1 MSGHSKWSTIKH
13 KKGIQD
19 ARKGVLFT
27 KLSREITVAAKS
39 GDSDPE
45 LNFRLRL
52 AIDNAKSQNMPKDN
66 IDRAIAKGSGNNA
79 GGADSFEEITY
90 EGIGPG
96 GVGIIIQTLTDNKN
110 RSAASVRSTITRAGG
125 TFATTGAVSWN
136 FEQKGQIV
144 MTVADGD
151 PELIALDTIDQ
162 GAEDFDILDKI
173 IEITCSYTNLSNI
186 QKEIQKNDSVTI
198 DKAELAL
205 IPNSTVSL
213 DKNQSSQ
220 TLKLLD
226 ELEELDDVQK
236 VFSNADFDDESIEM
250 YSKTI

>member
-13 KKGIQD
+13 KKGILD
-19 ARKGVLFT
+19 AKKGVLFT
-27 KLSREITVAAKS
+27 KLSREITVATKS
-39 GDSDPE
+39 GDTDPE

-66 IDRAIAKGSGNNA
+66 IERAVAKGAGTSSSG
-79 GGADSFEEITY
+79 DSFEEITY

-96 GVGIIIQTLTDNKN
+96 GIGIIIKTLTDNKN

-144 MTVADGD
+144 INIEEGD
-151 PELIALDTIDQ
+151 PEMIALESIDE
-162 GAEDFDILDKI
+162 GAEDFDVFDNTV
-173 IEITCSYTNLSNI
+173 EITCAFSDLSSI
-186 QKEIQKNDSVTI
+186 QKKISKNEFVI
-198 DKAELAL
+198 IEKAELAL
-205 IPNSTVSL
+205 VPNTTVTL
-213 DKNQSSQ
+213 NKNQSNQ

-226 ELEELDDVQK
+226 DLEDLDDVQK
-236 VFSNADFDDESIEM
+236 VFTNADFNEEALIS
-250 YSKTI
+250 YSEK

>member
-13 KKGIQD
+13 KKGILD
-19 ARKGVLFT
+19 AKKGVLFT

-66 IDRAIAKGSGNNA
+66 IERAIAKGSGTGA
-79 GGADSFEEITY
+79 GGDSFEEITY

-110 RSAASVRSTITRAGG
+110 RSAATVRSTITRAGG
-125 TFATTGAVSWN
+125 TFASTGSVSWN

-144 MTVADGD
+144 INVNDED
-151 PELIALDTIDQ
+151 PEMVALESIDD
-162 GAEDFDILDKI
+162 GAEDFDVYENTV
-173 IEITCSYTNLSNI
+173 EITCQYSDLSNI
-186 QKEIQKNDSVTI
+186 QKKIGEKENVSLE
-198 DKAELAL
+198 KAEIAL
-205 IPNSTVSL
+205 VPNSTVTL
-213 DKNQSSQ
+213 NKEQSNQ
-220 TLKLLD
+220 TLRLLD
-226 ELEELDDVQK
+226 DLEDLDDVQK
-236 VFSNADFDDESIEM
+236 VFTNAEFNEDALSSYAE
-250 YSKTI
+250 

>member
-1 MSGHSKWSTIKH
+1 M
-13 KKGIQD
+13 
-19 ARKGVLFT
+19 
-27 KLSREITVAAKS
+27 AAKE
-39 GDSDPE
+39 GGSDP
-45 LNFRLRL
+45 NSNSRLRT
-52 AIDNAKSQNMPKDN
+52 AILNAKAQNMPKDN
-66 IDRAIAKGSGNNA
+66 IERAIKRGSGES
-79 GGADSFEEITY
+79 GGAAFEEITY

-144 MTVADGD
+144 MTISDGD

-205 IPNSTVSL
+205 VPNSTVSL

-226 ELEELDDVQK
+226 ELEDLDDVSQITK
-236 VFSNADFDDESIEM
+236 MRDNLESLDI
-250 YSKTI
+250 YKNKRKICNK

>member
-13 KKGIQD
+13 KKGILD
-19 ARKGVLFT
+19 AKKGVLFT

-66 IDRAIAKGSGNNA
+66 IERAVAKGSGS
-79 GGADSFEEITY
+79 GSSGDSFEEITY

-144 MTVADGD
+144 INVDGGD
-151 PELIALDTIDQ
+151 PELIALESIDE
-162 GAEDFDILDKI
+162 GAEDFDVYENTV
-173 IEITCSYTNLSNI
+173 EITCLYSELSNLQNTMNQI
-186 QKEIQKNDSVTI
+186 YKLNF
-198 DKAELAL
+198 LL
-205 IPNSTVSL
+205 I
-213 DKNQSSQ
+213 
-220 TLKLLD
+220 
-226 ELEELDDVQK
+226 
-236 VFSNADFDDESIEM
+236 
-250 YSKTI
+250 

>member
-13 KKGIQD
+13 KKGILD
-19 ARKGVLFT
+19 AKKGVLFT

-66 IDRAIAKGSGNNA
+66 IERAIAKGSGAAAA
-79 GGADSFEEITY
+79 GDSFEEITY

-96 GVGIIIQTLTDNKN
+96 GIGIIIQTLTDNKN
-110 RSAASVRSTITRAGG
+110 RSAATVRSTITRAGG

-136 FEQKGQIV
+136 FEQKGQLVLSISE
-144 MTVADGD
+144 GD
-151 PELIALDTIDQ
+151 PELIALESIDQ
-162 GAEDFDILDKI
+162 GAEDFDVFDNTV
-173 IEITCSYTNLSNI
+173 EITCAFSDLSNI
-186 QKEIQKNDSVTI
+186 QKNISENESVI
-198 DKAELAL
+198 VEKAELAL
-205 IPNSTVSL
+205 VPNTTISL

-226 ELEELDDVQK
+226 DLEDLDDVQK
-236 VFSNADFDDESIEM
+236 VFTNAEFNEDALTTYAE
-250 YSKTI
+250 K

>member
-13 KKGIQD
+13 KKGILD
-19 ARKGVLFT
+19 AKKGVLFT

-66 IDRAIAKGSGNNA
+66 IERAVAKGAGTGASG
-79 GGADSFEEITY
+79 DSFEEITY

-110 RSAASVRSTITRAGG
+110 RSAATVRSTITRAGG
-125 TFATTGAVSWN
+125 TFASTGAVSWN

-144 MTVADGD
+144 INVTDGD
-151 PELIALDTIDQ
+151 PEIIALESIDD
-162 GAEDFDILDKI
+162 GAEDFDVFDNTV
-173 IEITCSYTNLSNI
+173 EITCQYSDLSNI
-186 QKEIQKNDSVTI
+186 QKK
-198 DKAELAL
+198 
-205 IPNSTVSL
+205 
-213 DKNQSSQ
+213 SQ
-220 TLKLLD
+220 
-226 ELEELDDVQK
+226 
-236 VFSNADFDDESIEM
+236 
-250 YSKTI
+250 